1 MKATDLLLNPER
13 LNRLFPFYILINENS
28 LIESYGKSLQK
39 ICPGFDLQPIGNFID
54 VKRPLLEKA
63 DYPSLISL
71 KNQLV
76 VFDLLPVEKVSFR
89 GQIEF
94 LEESNQ
100 LLFIGSPW
108 FGSMEQ
114 VKENNLN
121 IHDFAFHDPLIDLL
135 HVLKNQEITNDEL
148 KQVLATVNRQKND
161 LKVASEKLV
170 VLSKIAEDNLN
181 SVIITDKE
189 GKITWVN
196 KSFITLTG
204 YSLEESLGKKPGHLL
219 QGPDTEPSAIEYLRK
234 QITDGHPFVAEIINY
249 TKQKTPYWIRIQGQ
263 PIHNMTGELTGFFAL
278 EEDITRER
286 EINREIKET
295 ERRFLL
301 ALEKIGDNVWEHDF
315 RTGTTTFSKSTNELL
330 GVEFKEESSAA
341 KIWWQSVHPDEIGKL
356 IEQDRR
362 YKLGEIDSHNTEYR
376 LIQKSGAI
384 KWVLDRGVVIERN
397 DQRLPLR
404 IVGTH
409 TDITDI
415 KQTEKD
421 LENRVKQFKSLSE
434 NIPAVVYEYQFNK
447 DGTEGFRY
455 ISPAIES
462 VFGLSEEDFRKDAF
476 SYLHPDDRK
485 GFLAVNKK
493 ARDLHEPFFHESRLL
508 IPGREM
514 KWQAVSS
521 SFSYFTEN
529 GDSVFTG
536 IISDISDQKELEIRL
551 VRAREEAERLAKT
564 KESFLANMSHE
575 IRTPLNGIIGM
586 IRELNRMDL
595 STVQKLYVNNAS
607 TASQH
612 LLSIINN
619 ILDLSKIEA
628 GAFDLEKNS
637 FNINQLFSEVEKIMR
652 PAATEKMLGLEF
664 TVSSNLASAFI
675 GDALRIKQILLN
687 IINNAIKFTD
697 KGYVH
702 LNCEANTP
710 VNDTQH
716 IVITVSDSG
725 IGMEEV
731 FLKTIFNKFSQEN
744 QTVQRK
750 YGGTGLGMAITYEL
764 VHLLGGEISVT
775 SQKGKG
781 TQFNIG
787 FTLTVDDNASVQSET
802 NSIDYL
808 ASLSGKKVL
817 VVEDNE
823 MNRLVVSNLLDHYEV
838 VTKEA
843 IHGEYAIQMLT
854 AEKFDIILMDLQ
866 MPVMDG
872 LEATRLIRKQK
883 ISTPIIALTANAFK
897 NEIDKCMQAGMNDF
911 ATKPFDEDILLKT
924 IIKNLPK
931 ESESERTE
939 PLELVVN
946 SDKKLYDLSRLIAM
960 SRGKEEF
967 VKRMAKLFCDQI
979 PDSLA
984 TLEDAVKSQDLS
996 LVNRIAHRMKPSVA
1010 EMGIHSIKDEILYL
1024 ETAATTNSSNE
1035 IIRIRAQKIIN
1046 TLQVALEQ
1054 LKADQYT
1061 L

>member
-13 LNRLFPFYILINENS
+13 LNRLFPFHILINENS

-76 VFDLLPVEKVSFR
+76 VVDLLPVEKVSFR

-170 VLSKIAEDNLN
+170 VLSKIAEDNMN
-181 SVIITDKE
+181 SVILTDKD

-204 YSLEESLGKKPGHLL
+204 YSLEESLGKTPGHLL

-263 PIHNMTGELTGFFAL
+263 PIHNMAGELTGFFAL

-376 LIQKSGAI
+376 LIQKSGVI

-652 PAATEKMLGLEF
+652 PAATEKMLRLEF

-946 SDKKLYDLSRLIAM
+946 SDKKLYDLSRLIKM